1 MMFND
6 TVTLYNRLPDESYK
20 RTELP
25 GVYWYD
31 TASYSASVQ
40 RHSDDASIIIPY
52 RSGYVDAFDGTGET
66 WTLKPGDLIVQGIGP
81 EIERAKDLDDPRVI
95 SRVIKATVDSALAH
109 WEVTVK

>member
-25 GVYWYD
+25 
-31 TASYSASVQ
+31 
-40 RHSDDASIIIPY
+40 
-52 RSGYVDAFDGTGET
+52 GYVDAFDGTGET

-81 EIERAKDLDDPRVI
+81 EIERAKDLDAPRVI